1 MKWDALLP
9 ASPEVEHNRPDLTL
23 VFPASSIASKRQV
36 AYIIV
41 VTVCA
46 DNLAAERCKE
56 KTSKYMPLAKSAISQ
71 SGAQLRVLAIAVRCT
86 GAICEGTVGSLGVL
100 KVTAESLQRAA
111 AIGSVRIAQR
121 VLRSYG

>member
-1 MKWDALLP
+1 M
-9 ASPEVEHNRPDLTL
+9 
-23 VFPASSIASKRQV
+23 
-36 AYIIV
+36 AYIIE

-46 DNLAAERCKE
+46 DNLVAERYKE

-71 SGAQLRVLAIAVRCT
+71 FGAQPRVLAIAVGCT

-100 KVTAESLQRAA
+100 KKLGISVTAESLQRAA
-111 AIGSVRIAQR
+111 AIGSVRTAQR